1 LAGLPQILVLDIA
14 GACLYS
20 YVTREF
26 AAVLNSGEATLS
38 IASEKSGRW
47 FHRLRGRV
55 AATAFAAFALVAGVA
70 HAGGYGAIVIDATT
84 GKVVESVNPNDQIHP
99 ASLTKMMTLYLA
111 FQALQNGKLKIDQQ
125 LPVSSWAANKSPT
138 KLGLRNGETV
148 SVEDC
153 ILGMVTKSAN
163 DAATV
168 MAEGLGGSEAHF
180 AQMMTAQARLLGM
193 TDTYFNNASGLPD
206 PDQLTT
212 ASDMV
217 KLAMALY
224 RDFPQDS
231 HYFATKEFVFRG
243 QIVHGHNHLMD
254 RYPGMDGLKTG
265 FTDAS
270 GFNLASTAV
279 RDGHRLFGVVLGS
292 RTAAGRDQLMARLL
306 DDGFANQQTPA
317 TLVAQAAGVRENAA
331 LKVLAALSPIATAQ
345 ADTLPATRSLP
356 RRVRHGSRSA
366 PVVLARQ
373 DRRRGKAAP
382 AVLARRGSASRA
394 AAASTCPR
402 RGAHSRSSCPPPH
415 RSTGGSKLAY
425 RSGNKKAPKLAQ
437 L

>member
-1 LAGLPQILVLDIA
+1 MA
-14 GACLYS
+14 
-20 YVTREF
+20 
-26 AAVLNSGEATLS
+26 
-38 IASEKSGRW
+38 
-47 FHRLRGRV
+47 
-55 AATAFAAFALVAGVA
+55 AATAFAALALVAGVV

-138 KLGLRNGETV
+138 KLGLRNGQTV

-180 AQMMTAQARLLGM
+180 AEMMTAQARLLGM

-212 ASDMV
+212 ANDMV

-243 QIVHGHNHLMD
+243 HIVRGHNHLMD

-306 DDGFANQQTPA
+306 DDGFENQQTPA
-317 TLVAQAAGVRENAA
+317 VLVAQAAGVRESAA
-331 LKVLAALSPIATAQ
+331 MKVLAALSPIATAQ
-345 ADTLPATRSLP
+345 ADTLPATRPMAKRS
-356 RRVRHGSRSA
+356 RHGVKSA
-366 PVVLARQ
+366 PVALARQ
-373 DRRRGKAAP
+373 GRRRGKAAP
-382 AVLARRGSASRA
+382 TVVARRGSASRA
-394 AAASTCPR
+394 AAASCPR
-402 RGAHSRSSCPPPH
+402 RGTHSRSSCPPQRH
-415 RSTGGSKLAY
+415 SAGGTKLAD
-425 RSGNKKAPKLAQ
+425 RGGNKKAPKLAQ

>member
-1 LAGLPQILVLDIA
+1 M
-14 GACLYS
+14 
-20 YVTREF
+20 
-26 AAVLNSGEATLS
+26 
-38 IASEKSGRW
+38 
-47 FHRLRGRV
+47 V
-55 AATAFAAFALVAGVA
+55 AATAFAALAMVAGVV

-84 GKVVESVNPNDQIHP
+84 GKVVESVNPDEQIHP

-138 KLGLRNGETV
+138 KLGLRNGQTV

-168 MAEGLGGSEAHF
+168 MAEGLGGSEANF

-212 ASDMV
+212 ANDMV

-243 QIVHGHNHLMD
+243 QVVHGHNHLMD

-331 LKVLAALSPIATAQ
+331 MRVLAALSPISTAQ
-345 ADTLPATRSLP
+345 ADTLPATRPLP
-356 RRVRHGSRSA
+356 KRSRHGAKSA
-366 PVVLARQ
+366 PVALARQ

-402 RGAHSRSSCPPPH
+402 RGAHSRSSCPQQH
-415 RSTGGSKLAY
+415 RSTGGTKLAY
-425 RSGNKKAPKLAQ
+425 RNGNKKAPKLAQ